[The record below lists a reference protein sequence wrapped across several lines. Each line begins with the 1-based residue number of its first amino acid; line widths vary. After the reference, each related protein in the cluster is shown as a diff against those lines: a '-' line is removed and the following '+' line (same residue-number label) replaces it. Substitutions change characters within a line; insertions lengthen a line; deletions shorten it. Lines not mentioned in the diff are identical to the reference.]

1 MAIPL
6 QRDLKIQVRIR
17 IGEHAICLTI
27 NQRRTMNKEITTE
40 SFLTETEKN
49 LRIEK
54 RSLEQLQKRGASPNV
69 IAEQQKVVGELKE
82 KYDEAKAATER
93 IQEQLGETA
102 ITFNV
107 VDDATGKII
116 ATPKK
121 IAFVKNNRPINMAKV
136 DGFISLIA
144 NDKYEKAFPII
155 VAEAKFLMD
164 KGHEVYNIK
173 NEKLSAEEADN
184 YFVILDGQHRC
195 CAFARLV
202 AADEKY
208 DIPNVHIRNAE
219 NIGAYLVDINETGT
233 SWNNKD
239 RISVAALTAKEH
251 SDLFSNI
258 AMLMSQGFNPSAASM
273 ILAKVKLSTKAI
285 KQALKGEHI
294 KLPQRTE
301 IDIERGLKFVTLCN
315 AAGITTPFVT
325 KRYFIEGF
333 NSYAASN
340 GEEKAFE
347 ALQRLR
353 NLNLAE
359 KELKEI
365 SAGDDFSALLKQ
377 ATEIEQPLQ

>member
-1 MAIPL
+1 MV
-6 QRDLKIQVRIR
+6 QD
-17 IGEHAICLTI
+17 
-27 NQRRTMNKEITTE
+27 ITTE
-40 SFLTETEKN
+40 SYLMETEKN

-82 KYDEAKAATER
+82 KYDEAKAAKKR
-93 IQEQLGETA
+93 IQEQLGEAA

-121 IAFVKNNRPINMAKV
+121 IAFVKNNRPINKAKV
-136 DGFISLIA
+136 DGFINLIA
-144 NDKYEKAFPII
+144 NDKYENAFPII

-164 KGHEVYNIK
+164 KGYEIYSIK
-173 NEKLSAEEADN
+173 NESVSAEEADN

-251 SDLFSNI
+251 SNLFSNI

-294 KLPQRTE
+294 KLPQRAE
-301 IDIERGLKFVTLCN
+301 INIERGHKFVTLCN

-347 ALQRLR
+347 ALQELR

-359 KELKEI
+359 KELKAI
-365 SAGDDFSALLKQ
+365 SAGDDFSALLKK
-377 ATEIEQPLQ
+377 ATEAEQPLE

>member
-1 MAIPL
+1 MEKDI
-6 QRDLKIQVRIR
+6 I
-17 IGEHAICLTI
+17 
-27 NQRRTMNKEITTE
+27 TE
-40 SFLTETEKN
+40 SFLLVSEKN

-69 IAEQQKVVGELKE
+69 IAEQQKVVGELTE
-82 KYDEAKAATER
+82 KYEEAKAATER
-93 IQEQLGETA
+93 IQKQLGETA

-107 VDDATGKII
+107 VDDATGN
-116 ATPKK
+116 ATNISKK
-121 IAFVKNNRPINMAKV
+121 IAFVKNNRPINSTKV
-136 DGFISLIA
+136 DSFISLIA
-144 NDKYEKAFPII
+144 NDKYERAFPII
-155 VAEAKFLMD
+155 VAEAKFLME
-164 KGHEVYNIK
+164 KGYEIYNLK
-173 NEKLSAEEADN
+173 NEKLSAEEDN

-202 AADEKY
+202 AADGKY
-208 DIPNVHIRNAE
+208 EIPNVHIRNKE

-239 RISVAALTAKEH
+239 RLSVAALTVKEH

-273 ILAKVKLSTKAI
+273 ILAKVKLSTKTI

-301 IDIERGLKFVTLCN
+301 INIERGYKFVTLCN
-315 AAGITTPFVT
+315 AAGITTAFVT

-347 ALQRLR
+347 ALKGLR
-353 NLNLAE
+353 NLNLGE
-359 KELKEI
+359 KELKAI

-377 ATEIEQPLQ
+377 ATEAEPPLE

>member
-347 ALQRLR
+347 ALLRLR

>member
-1 MAIPL
+1 M

-17 IGEHAICLTI
+17 IESHII
-27 NQRRTMNKEITTE
+27 IMYNQVKRKNMVQDITTV
-40 SFLTETEKN
+40 SYLMETEKN

-54 RSLEQLQKRGASPNV
+54 KSLEQLQKRGASPNV
-69 IAEQQKVVGELKE
+69 IAEQQKVVCELKE
-82 KYDEAKAATER
+82 EYEEAKAATER
-93 IQEQLGETA
+93 IQKQLGETA

-107 VDDATGKII
+107 VDDATGKSTN
-116 ATPKK
+116 TPKK
-121 IAFVKNNRPINMAKV
+121 IAFVKNNRPINSAKV
-136 DGFISLIA
+136 DSFISLIA
-144 NDKYEKAFPII
+144 NGKYESAFPII
-155 VAEAKFLMD
+155 VAEAKFLME
-164 KGHEVYNIK
+164 KGHEIYNLK

-202 AADEKY
+202 AADGKY
-208 DIPNVHIRNAE
+208 EIPNVHIRNKE

-239 RISVAALTAKEH
+239 RLSVAALTAKEH

-301 IDIERGLKFVTLCN
+301 INIERGHKFVTLCN
-315 AAGITTPFVT
+315 AAGITTAFVT

-353 NLNLAE
+353 NLNLSE
-359 KELKEI
+359 KDLKSI
-365 SAGDDFSALLKQ
+365 SAGDDFSALLKK
-377 ATEIEQPLQ
+377 AIEIE

>member
-1 MAIPL
+1 MKKNI
-6 QRDLKIQVRIR
+6 V
-17 IGEHAICLTI
+17 
-27 NQRRTMNKEITTE
+27 TE
-40 SFLTETEKN
+40 SFLLETGKN
-49 LRIEK
+49 LRIEN

-69 IAEQQKVVGELKE
+69 IAEQQKVVGELKV
-82 KYDEAKAATER
+82 KYEEAKAAKER
-93 IQEQLGETA
+93 IQEQLGEDA

-121 IAFVKNNRPINMAKV
+121 IAFVKNNRPINKAKV

-144 NDKYEKAFPII
+144 NDKYENAFPII

-164 KGHEVYNIK
+164 KGYEIYSIK
-173 NEKLSAEEADN
+173 NESVSAEEADN

-239 RISVAALTAKEH
+239 RISVAALTAKKH

-258 AMLMSQGFNPSAASM
+258 AMLMNQGFNPSAASM

-294 KLPQRTE
+294 KLPQRAE
-301 IDIERGLKFVTLCN
+301 IKIERGHKFVTLCN
-315 AAGITTPFVT
+315 AAGITTAFVT

-347 ALQRLR
+347 ALQELR

-359 KELKEI
+359 KELKAI
-365 SAGDDFSALLKQ
+365 SAGDDFSALLKK
-377 ATEIEQPLQ
+377 ATEAKQPLE

>member
-1 MAIPL
+1 M
-6 QRDLKIQVRIR
+6 
-17 IGEHAICLTI
+17 
-27 NQRRTMNKEITTE
+27 
-40 SFLTETEKN
+40 
-49 LRIEK
+49 
-54 RSLEQLQKRGASPNV
+54 
-69 IAEQQKVVGELKE
+69 
-82 KYDEAKAATER
+82 
-93 IQEQLGETA
+93 
-102 ITFNV
+102 
-107 VDDATGKII
+107 
-116 ATPKK
+116 
-121 IAFVKNNRPINMAKV
+121 

-144 NDKYEKAFPII
+144 NDKYENAFPII

-164 KGHEVYNIK
+164 KGYEIYSIK
-173 NEKLSAEEADN
+173 NESVSAEEADN

-258 AMLMSQGFNPSAASM
+258 AMLMNQGFNPSAASM

-294 KLPQRTE
+294 KLPQRAE
-301 IDIERGLKFVTLCN
+301 IKIERGHKFVTLCN
-315 AAGITTPFVT
+315 AAGITTAFVT

-347 ALQRLR
+347 ALQELR

-359 KELKEI
+359 KELKAI
-365 SAGDDFSALLKQ
+365 SAGDDFSALLKK
-377 ATEIEQPLQ
+377 ATEAKQPLE

>member
-1 MAIPL
+1 MKKNI
-6 QRDLKIQVRIR
+6 V
-17 IGEHAICLTI
+17 
-27 NQRRTMNKEITTE
+27 TE
-40 SFLTETEKN
+40 SFLLETGKN
-49 LRIEK
+49 LRIEN

-69 IAEQQKVVGELKE
+69 IAEQQKVVGELKV
-82 KYDEAKAATER
+82 KYEEAKAAKER
-93 IQEQLGETA
+93 IQEQLGEDA

-121 IAFVKNNRPINMAKV
+121 IAFVKNNRPINKAKV

-144 NDKYEKAFPII
+144 NDKYENAFPII

-164 KGHEVYNIK
+164 KGYGIYSIK
-173 NEKLSAEEADN
+173 NESVSAEEADN

-258 AMLMSQGFNPSAASM
+258 AMLMNQGFNPSAASM

-294 KLPQRTE
+294 KLPQRAE
-301 IDIERGLKFVTLCN
+301 IKIERGHKFVTLCN
-315 AAGITTPFVT
+315 AAGITTAFVT

-347 ALQRLR
+347 ALQELR

-359 KELKEI
+359 KELKAI
-365 SAGDDFSALLKQ
+365 SAGDDFSALLKK
-377 ATEIEQPLQ
+377 ATEAKQPLE

>member
-1 MAIPL
+1 MVQDIA
-6 QRDLKIQVRIR
+6 
-17 IGEHAICLTI
+17 
-27 NQRRTMNKEITTE
+27 TE
-40 SFLTETEKN
+40 NYLMETEKN

-54 RSLEQLQKRGASPNV
+54 KSLEQLQKRGASPNV

-82 KYDEAKAATER
+82 KYEEAKAATER
-93 IQEQLGETA
+93 IQQQFGETA

-107 VDDATGKII
+107 VDEATGKTI

-121 IAFVKNNRPINMAKV
+121 IAFVKNNRPINKAKV

-144 NDKYEKAFPII
+144 NDKYENAFPII

-164 KGHEVYNIK
+164 KGYEIYSIK
-173 NEKLSAEEADN
+173 NESVSAEEADN

-258 AMLMSQGFNPSAASM
+258 AMLMNQGFNPSAASM

-294 KLPQRTE
+294 KLPQRAE
-301 IDIERGLKFVTLCN
+301 IKIERGHKFVTLCN
-315 AAGITTPFVT
+315 AAGITTAFVT

-347 ALQRLR
+347 ALQELR

-365 SAGDDFSALLKQ
+365 SAGDDFSALLKK
-377 ATEIEQPLQ
+377 ATEAKQPLE

>member
-1 MAIPL
+1 MV
-6 QRDLKIQVRIR
+6 QD
-17 IGEHAICLTI
+17 
-27 NQRRTMNKEITTE
+27 ITTE
-40 SFLTETEKN
+40 NYLMETEKN

-69 IAEQQKVVGELKE
+69 IAEQQKVVGELKVKYE
-82 KYDEAKAATER
+82 KAKAATER
-93 IQEQLGETA
+93 IQEQLGGTA

-107 VDDATGKII
+107 VDDATGN
-116 ATPKK
+116 ATNIQKK
-121 IAFVKNNRPINMAKV
+121 IAFVKNNRPINSAKV
-136 DGFISLIA
+136 DSFISLIA
-144 NDKYEKAFPII
+144 NDKYERAFPII
-155 VAEAKFLMD
+155 VAEAKFLME
-164 KGHEVYNIK
+164 KEHEIYNIK

-202 AADEKY
+202 AADGKY
-208 DIPNVHIRNAE
+208 EIPNVHIRNAE
-219 NIGAYLVDINETGT
+219 NLGEYLVDINETGT

-301 IDIERGLKFVTLCN
+301 INIERGLKFVTLCH
-315 AAGITTPFVT
+315 AAGINTAFAT

-353 NLNLAE
+353 SLNLSE
-359 KELKEI
+359 KDLIIVSII
-365 SAGDDFSALLKQ
+365 S
-377 ATEIEQPLQ
+377 

>member
-1 MAIPL
+1 MKKNI
-6 QRDLKIQVRIR
+6 V
-17 IGEHAICLTI
+17 
-27 NQRRTMNKEITTE
+27 TE
-40 SFLTETEKN
+40 SFLLETGKN
-49 LRIEK
+49 LRIEN

-69 IAEQQKVVGELKE
+69 IAEQQKVVGELKV
-82 KYDEAKAATER
+82 KYEEAKAAKER
-93 IQEQLGETA
+93 IQKQLGETA

-121 IAFVKNNRPINMAKV
+121 IAFVKNNRPINKAKV

-144 NDKYEKAFPII
+144 NDKYENAFPII

-164 KGHEVYNIK
+164 KGYEIYSIK
-173 NEKLSAEEADN
+173 NESVSAEEADN

-258 AMLMSQGFNPSAASM
+258 AMLMNQGFNPSAASM

-294 KLPQRTE
+294 KLPQRAE
-301 IDIERGLKFVTLCN
+301 IKIERGHKFVTLCN
-315 AAGITTPFVT
+315 AAGITTAFVT

-347 ALQRLR
+347 ALQELR

-359 KELKEI
+359 KELKAI
-365 SAGDDFSALLKQ
+365 SAGDDFSALLKK
-377 ATEIEQPLQ
+377 ATEAKQPLE

>member
-1 MAIPL
+1 MEKDI
-6 QRDLKIQVRIR
+6 I
-17 IGEHAICLTI
+17 
-27 NQRRTMNKEITTE
+27 TE
-40 SFLTETEKN
+40 SFLLVSEKN

-69 IAEQQKVVGELKE
+69 IAEQQKVVGELTE
-82 KYDEAKAATER
+82 KYEEAKAATER
-93 IQEQLGETA
+93 IQKQLGETA

-107 VDDATGKII
+107 VDDATGN
-116 ATPKK
+116 ATNISKK
-121 IAFVKNNRPINMAKV
+121 IAFVKNNRPINSTKV
-136 DGFISLIA
+136 DSFISLIA
-144 NDKYEKAFPII
+144 NDKYERAFPII
-155 VAEAKFLMD
+155 VAEAKFLME
-164 KGHEVYNIK
+164 KGYEIYNLK
-173 NEKLSAEEADN
+173 SEKLSAEEADN

-202 AADEKY
+202 AADGKY
-208 DIPNVHIRNAE
+208 EIPNVHIRNKE

-239 RISVAALTAKEH
+239 RLSVAALTAKEH

-273 ILAKVKLSTKAI
+273 ILAKVKLSNKTI

-301 IDIERGLKFVTLCN
+301 INIERGYKFVTLCN
-315 AAGITTPFVT
+315 AAGITTAFVS

-347 ALQRLR
+347 ALKGLR
-353 NLNLAE
+353 NLNLGE
-359 KELKEI
+359 KELKAI

-377 ATEIEQPLQ
+377 ATEAEPPLE

>member
-1 MAIPL
+1 MV
-6 QRDLKIQVRIR
+6 QD
-17 IGEHAICLTI
+17 
-27 NQRRTMNKEITTE
+27 ITTE
-40 SFLTETEKN
+40 NYLMETEKN

-69 IAEQQKVVGELKE
+69 IAEQQKVVGELKVKYE
-82 KYDEAKAATER
+82 KAKAATER
-93 IQEQLGETA
+93 IQEQLGGTA

-107 VDDATGKII
+107 VDDATGN
-116 ATPKK
+116 ATNIQKK
-121 IAFVKNNRPINMAKV
+121 IAFVKNNRPINSAKV
-136 DGFISLIA
+136 DSFISLIA
-144 NDKYEKAFPII
+144 NDKYERAFPII
-155 VAEAKFLMD
+155 VAEAKFLME
-164 KGHEVYNIK
+164 KEHEIYNIK

-202 AADEKY
+202 AADGKY
-208 DIPNVHIRNAE
+208 EIPNVHIRNAE
-219 NIGAYLVDINETGT
+219 NLGEYLVDINETGT

-301 IDIERGLKFVTLCN
+301 INIERGLKFVTLCH
-315 AAGITTPFVT
+315 AAGINTAFAT

-353 NLNLAE
+353 SLNLSE
-359 KELKEI
+359 KDLKSI
-365 SAGDDFSALLKQ
+365 SAGDDFSALLKK
-377 ATEIEQPLQ
+377 AIEIE

>member
-1 MAIPL
+1 MEKDI
-6 QRDLKIQVRIR
+6 I
-17 IGEHAICLTI
+17 
-27 NQRRTMNKEITTE
+27 TE
-40 SFLTETEKN
+40 SFLLVSEKN

-69 IAEQQKVVGELKE
+69 IAEQQKVVSELTE
-82 KYDEAKAATER
+82 KYEEAKAATER
-93 IQEQLGETA
+93 IQKQLGETA

-107 VDDATGKII
+107 VDDATGN
-116 ATPKK
+116 ATNISKK
-121 IAFVKNNRPINMAKV
+121 IAFVKNNRPINSTKV
-136 DGFISLIA
+136 DSFISLIA
-144 NDKYEKAFPII
+144 NDKYERAFPII
-155 VAEAKFLMD
+155 VAEAKFLME
-164 KGHEVYNIK
+164 KGYEIYNLK
-173 NEKLSAEEADN
+173 NEKLSTEEADN

-202 AADEKY
+202 AADGKY
-208 DIPNVHIRNAE
+208 EIPNVHVRNKE

-239 RISVAALTAKEH
+239 RLSVAALTAKEH
-251 SDLFSNI
+251 SNLFSNI

-273 ILAKVKLSTKAI
+273 ILAKVKLSTKTI

-301 IDIERGLKFVTLCN
+301 INIERGQKFVTLCN
-315 AAGITTPFVT
+315 AAGINTAFVT

>member
-1 MAIPL
+1 MKKNI
-6 QRDLKIQVRIR
+6 V
-17 IGEHAICLTI
+17 
-27 NQRRTMNKEITTE
+27 TE
-40 SFLTETEKN
+40 SFLLETGKN
-49 LRIEK
+49 LRIEN

-69 IAEQQKVVGELKE
+69 IAEQQKVVGELKV
-82 KYDEAKAATER
+82 KYEEAKAAKER
-93 IQEQLGETA
+93 IQEQLGEDA

-121 IAFVKNNRPINMAKV
+121 IAFVKNNRPINKAKV

-144 NDKYEKAFPII
+144 NDKYENAFPII

-164 KGHEVYNIK
+164 KGYEIYSIK
-173 NEKLSAEEADN
+173 NESVSAEEADN

-219 NIGAYLVDINETGT
+219 NIGAYLVDT

-258 AMLMSQGFNPSAASM
+258 AMLMNQGFNPSAASM

-294 KLPQRTE
+294 KLPQRAE
-301 IDIERGLKFVTLCN
+301 IKIERGHKFVTLCN
-315 AAGITTPFVT
+315 AAGITTAFVT

-347 ALQRLR
+347 ALQELR

-359 KELKEI
+359 KELKAI
-365 SAGDDFSALLKQ
+365 SAGDDFSALLKK
-377 ATEIEQPLQ
+377 ATEAKQPLE

>member
-1 MAIPL
+1 MEKDI
-6 QRDLKIQVRIR
+6 I
-17 IGEHAICLTI
+17 
-27 NQRRTMNKEITTE
+27 TE
-40 SFLTETEKN
+40 SFLLVSEKN

-69 IAEQQKVVGELKE
+69 IAEQQKVVGELTE
-82 KYDEAKAATER
+82 KYEEAKAATER
-93 IQEQLGETA
+93 IQKQLGETA

-107 VDDATGKII
+107 VDDATGN
-116 ATPKK
+116 ATNISKK
-121 IAFVKNNRPINMAKV
+121 IAFVKNNRSINSTKV
-136 DGFISLIA
+136 DSFISLIA
-144 NDKYEKAFPII
+144 NDKYERAFPII
-155 VAEAKFLMD
+155 VAEAKFLME
-164 KGHEVYNIK
+164 KGYEIYNLK

-202 AADEKY
+202 AADGKY
-208 DIPNVHIRNAE
+208 EIPNVHIRNKE

-239 RISVAALTAKEH
+239 RLSVAALTVKEH

-273 ILAKVKLSTKAI
+273 ILAKVKLSTKTI

-301 IDIERGLKFVTLCN
+301 INIERGYKFVTLCN
-315 AAGITTPFVT
+315 AAGITTAFVT

-347 ALQRLR
+347 ALKGLR

-377 ATEIEQPLQ
+377 ATEAEQLLE

>member
-1 MAIPL
+1 MV
-6 QRDLKIQVRIR
+6 QD
-17 IGEHAICLTI
+17 
-27 NQRRTMNKEITTE
+27 ITTE
-40 SFLTETEKN
+40 SYLMETEKS

-54 RSLEQLQKRGASPNV
+54 RSLEQLQKRAASPNV
-69 IAEQQKVVGELKE
+69 IAEQQKVVGELTK
-82 KYDEAKAATER
+82 KYEEAKAATER

-107 VDDATGKII
+107 VDKATGK
-116 ATPKK
+116 ATNTPKK
-121 IAFVKNNRPINMAKV
+121 IAFVKNNRPINNAKV
-136 DGFISLIA
+136 DRFIRLIA
-144 NDKYEKAFPII
+144 NGKYESAFPII
-155 VAEAKFLMD
+155 VAEAKFLIE
-164 KGHEVYNIK
+164 KGHEIYNLK

-202 AADEKY
+202 AADGKY
-208 DIPNVHIRNAE
+208 EIPNVHVRNKE

-239 RISVAALTAKEH
+239 RLSVAALTAKEH

-285 KQALKGEHI
+285 KQALRGEHI

-301 IDIERGLKFVTLCN
+301 IDIERGIKFVTLCN

-347 ALQRLR
+347 ALQELR

-359 KELKEI
+359 KELKAI

-377 ATEIEQPLQ
+377 ATEAKQPLE